1 MSKGCEMLLK
11 RCLLVGR
18 RKYVGKDTADMV
30 GFGIKEDMIVREGS
44 GHFILLPQWLQQEC
58 LAG

>member
-1 MSKGCEMLLK
+1 MLLK